1 VAPVSPA
8 QCQKPVAG
16 QPLGAHAGP
25 GLSGSAAPGILI
37 TGFDA
42 FGEHRDQGDNPSARA
57 AWALRGQSLDE
68 HPIEAVCL
76 PTQFAAARRHLL
88 ELLERP
94 WAMVL
99 CVGQAGGRAA
109 IGLERVAININDA
122 RIPDNVGQQPVDEPV
137 VAGGPPAYFS
147 TLPLKACVQ
156 ALNAAGLPAEVSNTA
171 GTFVCNHVF
180 YSLMHAL
187 ADRPGGPRVPAGFVH
202 LPWLPEQGTPSL
214 PLAAMTQAL
223 RLIAHT
229 TLLTP
234 TDLRLPGGK
243 IS

>member
-1 VAPVSPA
+1 M
-8 QCQKPVAG
+8 
-16 QPLGAHAGP
+16 
-25 GLSGSAAPGILI
+25 
-37 TGFDA
+37 
-42 FGEHRDQGDNPSARA
+42 
-57 AWALRGQSLDE
+57 ALHGQSVHG

-76 PTQFAAARRHLL
+76 PTQFAASRRDLI
-88 ELLERP
+88 ELLEQHP

-122 RIPDNVGQQPVDEPV
+122 RIPDNVGHQPIDEPV
-137 VAGGPPAYFS
+137 VLRGPPAYFS
-147 TLPLKACVQ
+147 TLPLKACVK
-156 ALNAAGLPAEVSNTA
+156 ALNDAGMPAEVSNTA

-187 ADRPGGPRVPAGFVH
+187 ASRPGNQIVPAGFVH
-202 LPWLPEQGTPSL
+202 LPWLPEQGQPSL

-223 RLIAHT
+223 RLIAQT

-234 TDLRLPGGK
+234 IDLRLPGGA

>member
-16 QPLGAHAGP
+16 QPPGAHAGP
-25 GLSGSAAPGILI
+25 GLSGSAAQGILI

-57 AWALRGQSLDE
+57 AGALHGQSLDE

-76 PTQFAAARRHLL
+76 PTQFAAARRDLL
-88 ELLERP
+88 ELLQRP

-122 RIPDNVGQQPVDEPV
+122 RIPDNAGQQPIDEPV

-156 ALNAAGLPAEVSNTA
+156 ALIAAGLAAEVSNTA

-180 YSLMHAL
+180 YNLMHAL
-187 ADRPGGPRVPAGFVH
+187 AGRPGGPRVPAGFVH
-202 LPWLPEQGTPSL
+202 LPWLPEQGKPSL

>member
-8 QCQKPVAG
+8 QCQEPIAG
-16 QPLGAHAGP
+16 QPPGAHAGP
-25 GLSGSAAPGILI
+25 GLSKKSAKRILV

-42 FGEHRDQGDNPSARA
+42 FGEDRDGGDNPSVRA
-57 AWALRGQSLDE
+57 ALALHGQSVDE

-76 PTQFAAARRHLL
+76 PTQFAASRRDLL
-88 ELLERP
+88 ELLHRP

-122 RIPDNVGQQPVDEPV
+122 RIPDNAGQQPIDEPV

-156 ALNAAGLPAEVSNTA
+156 ALIAAGLAAEVSNTA

-187 ADRPGGPRVPAGFVH
+187 ADQPGGPRVPAGFVH
-202 LPWLPEQGTPSL
+202 LPWLPEQGKPSL
-214 PLAAMTQAL
+214 PLADMTQAL

-229 TLLTP
+229 TLRTP
-234 TDLRLPGGK
+234 TDLRLPGGQ

>member
-1 VAPVSPA
+1 
-8 QCQKPVAG
+8 
-16 QPLGAHAGP
+16 L
-25 GLSGSAAPGILI
+25 
-37 TGFDA
+37 
-42 FGEHRDQGDNPSARA
+42 
-57 AWALRGQSLDE
+57 ALHGQSLAGQQV
-68 HPIEAVCL
+68 EAVCL
-76 PTQFAAARRHLL
+76 PTQFAAARRDLL
-88 ELLERP
+88 ALLQRS
-94 WAMVL
+94 WTMVL

-122 RIPDNVGQQPVDEPV
+122 RIPDNAGQQPIDEPV

-156 ALNAAGLPAEVSNTA
+156 ALKEASLPAEVSNTA

-180 YSLMHAL
+180 YCLMHAL
-187 ADRPGGPRVPAGFVH
+187 AGQPGGQRIPAGFVH
-202 LPWLPEQGTPSL
+202 LPWLPEQGQPSL

-234 TDLRLPGGK
+234 IDLRLPGGQ